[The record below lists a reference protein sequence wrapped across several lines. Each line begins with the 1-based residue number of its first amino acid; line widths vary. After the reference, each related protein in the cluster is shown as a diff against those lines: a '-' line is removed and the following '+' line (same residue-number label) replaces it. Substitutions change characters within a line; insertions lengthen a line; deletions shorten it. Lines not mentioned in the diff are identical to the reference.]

1 MSIYQKVSL
10 SSNIK
15 SKEIISLIICSL
27 FLTLAKMPAFAVLAL
42 YIPLIYIGV
51 KNAKLSRKQNIIL
64 GMTFI
69 LCIISALAWYMSIK
83 NINGNLS
90 YYGAKNI
97 DQSKQFAVLLAH
109 PLRTIRVFF
118 ENITNFPFF
127 DFQLGYSDN
136 TKWTHVPVLI
146 SLFSV
151 IGFISSF
158 RIRDENQSIINREER
173 IIYNLSSKIIFLGI
187 MLLIFLIFLL
197 QSTEVG
203 SEAIVGIQ
211 GRYFFAFLPLLIPFS
226 NGKNMLDETQSVKV
240 LFLSTIPLVYYLML
254 LLVQLKN

>member
-1 MSIYQKVSL
+1 
-10 SSNIK
+10 
-15 SKEIISLIICSL
+15 
-27 FLTLAKMPAFAVLAL
+27 
-42 YIPLIYIGV
+42 
-51 KNAKLSRKQNIIL
+51 
-64 GMTFI
+64 
-69 LCIISALAWYMSIK
+69 MSIK

>member
-1 MSIYQKVSL
+1 MDYRKDEPLCPYRPRYSL
-10 SSNIK
+10 G
-15 SKEIISLIICSL
+15 E
-27 FLTLAKMPAFAVLAL
+27 
-42 YIPLIYIGV
+42 
-51 KNAKLSRKQNIIL
+51 
-64 GMTFI
+64 
-69 LCIISALAWYMSIK
+69 
-83 NINGNLS
+83 
-90 YYGAKNI
+90 

-158 RIRDENQSIINREER
+158 RIQDENQSIINREER

-240 LFLSTIPLVYYLML
+240 LFLSTNTSSILFNVTFSSIKKLIVIMHK
-254 LLVQLKN
+254 VA

>member
-1 MSIYQKVSL
+1 MTDALLVA
-10 SSNIK
+10 
-15 SKEIISLIICSL
+15 
-27 FLTLAKMPAFAVLAL
+27 FLLVLQ
-42 YIPLIYIGV
+42 I
-51 KNAKLSRKQNIIL
+51 
-64 GMTFI
+64 
-69 LCIISALAWYMSIK
+69 
-83 NINGNLS
+83 
-90 YYGAKNI
+90 
-97 DQSKQFAVLLAH
+97 
-109 PLRTIRVFF
+109 
-118 ENITNFPFF
+118 
-127 DFQLGYSDN
+127 GYSDN

-158 RIRDENQSIINREER
+158 RIQDENQSIINREER